1 MSAFFTR
8 CKVEMQNSEIG
19 NKKEEGGEPKP
30 MFIDQDFYSFG
41 GLNFIKAPYFLKMT
55 SPSG

>member
-1 MSAFFTR
+1 
-8 CKVEMQNSEIG
+8 MQNSEIG

-30 MFIDQDFYSFG
+30 IFIDQDFYSFG